1 MHALRRFI
9 QSELDSRGWQARDLV
24 KASGLSKQLVS
35 NLMNDG
41 REVLPQLPRTTTL
54 EALAGAFNV
63 STAHVTTVAV
73 EALGVPG
80 VNAPEVVHQIRE
92 VDDQVLLEELLRRAI
107 ARADGQVSELA
118 RIRPREAVTR
128 LRRRPVATVEAEL
141 RVARANLAEFEAVG
155 APGAAA
161 EGKRGELAEKVAA
174 LEAELVASRQ
184 VTGGAG
190 SVTKM

>member
-1 MHALRRFI
+1 MLDRSPRVACTPAEFTEDPHHMHALRRFI

-35 NLMNDG
+35 NLMNDD
-41 REVLPQLPRTTTL
+41 RDVLPQLPRTTTL

-92 VDDQVLLEELLRRAI
+92 VGDEVLLEELLRRAVT
-107 ARADGQVSELA
+107 RADSK
-118 RIRPREAVTR
+118 
-128 LRRRPVATVEAEL
+128 
-141 RVARANLAEFEAVG
+141 
-155 APGAAA
+155 AAA
-161 EGKRGELAEKVAA
+161 SSGLPALEEVEEQRQTLLAALADLDGRGENERTA
-174 LEAELVASRQ
+174 
-184 VTGGAG
+184 
-190 SVTKM
+190 